1 MSEKKLALITGSS
14 NGIGLAL
21 AEEFA
26 ANGYDLVIVARDE
39 KKLSATGE
47 NLQKRFSVNVH
58 AFSADLS
65 EYDQITDLQARMDD
79 AGLAP
84 NALIINAGQGLGGAF
99 IDGTDLEKELR
110 LIRLNVDAVVHLSK
124 IFIPRLVEQDNGHV
138 LITSSLS
145 GSAPIP
151 FEAVY
156 GASKAFVNSFFYAI
170 RNELMGSGLSMTL
183 LMPGATETNFFKN
196 AGQASTTVGSMKK
209 DDPKEVAKRAWYALM
224 TGHEFVY
231 GSEYAEYEGE
241 VMNRMMSE
249 SHKAQRH
256 RIISEPDSAKKSK
269 SARRRASAR
278 RLFHQHKYNAKSM
291 VADDLISSFRQPAP
305 ERATDDTSVFH
316 PAFKSRLP
324 VRMPA
329 RQGRAVVQHILGG
342 PEDTLSIHLAGH
354 SVIRA
359 DDIEVTPLKAR
370 EEIVNN
376 LRSHP
381 RFIWL
386 VTAAL
391 VHARIVHIGPGI
403 AWHQKMSGEPDAGFL
418 HKLMRQ
424 LLRQHL
430 YGCL

>member
-1 MSEKKLALITGSS
+1 MSEKKLALITGAS

-26 ANGYDLVIVARDE
+26 ANGYDLAIVARDE
-39 KKLSATGE
+39 KKLSATRE
-47 NLQKRFSVNVH
+47 HLQKHFSVNVH

-65 EYDQITDLQARMDD
+65 EYDQITDLQARMDT
-79 AGLAP
+79 AGL
-84 NALIINAGQGLGGAF
+84 NLSALVINAGQGLGGAF
-99 IDGTDLEKELR
+99 IGGTDLEKELR

-124 IFIPRLVEQDNGHV
+124 IFIPRLVEKGNGHV

-256 RIISEPDSAKKSK
+256 RIISEPNSATKK
-269 SARRRASAR
+269 
-278 RLFHQHKYNAKSM
+278 
-291 VADDLISSFRQPAP
+291 
-305 ERATDDTSVFH
+305 
-316 PAFKSRLP
+316 
-324 VRMPA
+324 
-329 RQGRAVVQHILGG
+329 
-342 PEDTLSIHLAGH
+342 
-354 SVIRA
+354 
-359 DDIEVTPLKAR
+359 
-370 EEIVNN
+370 
-376 LRSHP
+376 
-381 RFIWL
+381 
-386 VTAAL
+386 
-391 VHARIVHIGPGI
+391 
-403 AWHQKMSGEPDAGFL
+403 
-418 HKLMRQ
+418 
-424 LLRQHL
+424 
-430 YGCL
+430 